1 MGELPVPSAE
11 VFYMQKFD
19 TWESINFYVFYLN
32 IKGKHILINTG
43 VPNDP
48 KNLSSFWE
56 QWDKRS
62 KFVKHHSMEEILS
75 ALNLTPKDIDYVF
88 VTPFVGYST
97 GNIDL
102 FEKSK
107 IMIYREGWI
116 DFWAPNLKRGSFSDL
131 PLEITIEKP
140 VLCKLVTEQR
150 HNIVLLKEQRMEE
163 LDAEIIFGGV
173 HHRSSMIIVFNIN
186 GKKVAFTDSIFSLE
200 NYRTRTPIGILENI
214 DEAYRVFENLDRMDI
229 IIPIFD
235 RKLNERFPGGV
246 INL

>member
-1 MGELPVPSAE
+1 
-11 VFYMQKFD
+11 
-19 TWESINFYVFYLN
+19 
-32 IKGKHILINTG
+32 
-43 VPNDP
+43 
-48 KNLSSFWE
+48 
-56 QWDKRS
+56 
-62 KFVKHHSMEEILS
+62 MEEILS